1 MRGVAASSLT
11 RGGKLQRPGKAFI
24 SPPPSG
30 GEVPAKACKR
40 LMVRFG
46 VVGCGRISK
55 RHLDL
60 LSGGQINGASLVA
73 ICDNDPARL
82 KAAHQR
88 HDVAAYDSLDAMLAD
103 PQVEAVAVLTP
114 SGMHAEHAIAAA
126 NAGKHVVVEK
136 PMALRLED
144 ADAMIAAC
152 DRARVKL
159 FVVKQNRLNVPVVKA
174 REALD
179 AGRFGKLVLGTVR
192 VRWRRDQ
199 SYYDQDSWRG
209 TWAQDGGV
217 LANQA
222 SHHVD
227 LLEYF
232 MGDVMSVHAR
242 ASRTLVDIE
251 AEDTAV
257 ATLQFANGAL
267 GVVEATN
274 AARPRDLEGSLSVL
288 GEGGTVV
295 IGGFAVN
302 KMVTWDF
309 VDPQPGDDEVLEK
322 FSVNPPNV
330 YGYGH
335 QAYYEHVVDCLKND
349 AAALVDGLEGRRSL
363 ELIIAL
369 YESIETGR
377 EVPLR
382 FRSRHARLGG

>member
-1 MRGVAASSLT
+1 M
-11 RGGKLQRPGKAFI
+11 I
-24 SPPPSG
+24 
-30 GEVPAKACKR
+30 
-40 LMVRFG
+40 RFG
-46 VVGCGRISK
+46 ILGCGRIAK

-60 LSGGQINGASLVA
+60 LGGGEIAGAELVA

-82 KAAHQR
+82 EAARQR
-88 HDVAAYDSLDAMLAD
+88 HDVPAYDDLNAMLAD
-103 PQVEAVAVLTP
+103 PAVDVVAVLTP

-136 PMALRLED
+136 PMALRLDD

-159 FVVKQNRLNVPVVKA
+159 FVIKQNRLNVPVVKA

-179 AGRFGKLVLGTVR
+179 AGRFGRLVLGTVR

-227 LLEYF
+227 LLEWF
-232 MGDVMSVHAR
+232 MGDVVSVHAR
-242 ASRTLVDIE
+242 ASRTLVNIE
-251 AEDTAV
+251 AEDTAI
-257 ATLQFANGAL
+257 ATLQFSNGAL
-267 GVVEATN
+267 GIVEATN
-274 AARPRDLEGSLSVL
+274 AARPRDLEGSLSIL

-302 KMVTWDF
+302 KITTWDF
-309 VDPQPGDDEVLEK
+309 VDRHPGDDEVLEK

-335 QAYYEHVVDCLKND
+335 QAYYEHVVDCLRHD
-349 AAALVDGLEGRRSL
+349 SAALVDGLEGRRSL
-363 ELIIAL
+363 ELITAL

-377 EVPLR
+377 DVPLR
-382 FRSRHARLGG
+382 FRSKHARLGG